1 MFRLICLL
9 IGYIIGCIQTSYL
22 IGKYVYNVDIRE
34 HGSGNAGSTNTTRI
48 FGKKTGLVVFICDVS
63 KAIIGFMIGSYLFSF
78 IPGIYTGVGVMLGH
92 NFPFF
97 MGFKGG
103 KGVASFLGVLLAF
116 DFKIAIICYI
126 IGIFTTL
133 LFKYISLASM
143 VMGIIFPIILIL
155 FNMDLEVIIIAIFL
169 AIMII
174 IKHSQNVKRLINGN
188 ERKVGGTSK

>member
-1 MFRLICLL
+1 
-9 IGYIIGCIQTSYL
+9 
-22 IGKYVYNVDIRE
+22 VDIRE

-63 KAIIGFMIGSYLFSF
+63 KAIIGFMIGSYLFDGMGTFNIGNSF